1 MTGML
6 IEGKMS
12 VGVRAITTGL
22 AIRMSRARTT
32 KV

>member
-1 MTGML
+1 ML

-12 VGVRAITTGL
+12 VGVRSMTIGAI
-22 AIRMSRARTT
+22 SRITIARTT